1 MEATKPFKHSGKRPR
16 QGVRERAGHNMNEH
30 RASFEKGN
38 ADADPVEIGGRLA
51 SSGKNTLGPGHKDVT
66 SGKCTG
72 GVRRSSGDGMRVGE
86 FQRNTGSPPR
96 WGQAAPTGTPRG
108 AGRAA
113 ADDGEARSSEEAGND
128 RGAKGPQFQG
138 NVSRSERAEIGASLA
153 PPGKLWE
160 LQAALHAKAK
170 GNPAYRFYALYD
182 KVHRQD
188 VLAEAWR
195 RCRANGGA
203 PGVDGVTFGQIEQR
217 GVTAWLEERAQTLR
231 TKNYC
236 PLAVRRVNIPK
247 PNGKQRPLG
256 IPSIQDRVIQMA
268 AVLILEPIFEADLQP
283 EQYAYRTQ
291 RSALDAVR
299 EVHRGLNQGL
309 SEVVDAD
316 LSGYFDT
323 IPHPELVKCLAR
335 RISDGAMLALLKQW
349 MQMPVEESDGR
360 GGKRRSNPAR
370 RHQCGTPQ
378 GAPISPLL
386 SNLYMRRF
394 VLGWKLLGYA
404 ERLQARIV
412 NYADDF
418 VILCRDTGPQASET
432 MRAMMQVLKLTVNEE
447 KTRLCRVPQE
457 RFEFLGYSFERC
469 YAAGTG
475 RAYLGTKPSR
485 KKIAGVTRRI
495 SQLTQ
500 RRRLHDEAT
509 EVVGELN
516 ALLRGWGQYFCLGSV
531 SKAYRAVDAH
541 ARHRLRQWLCR
552 KHKVRG
558 AGTGPYPD
566 EYLYETLGLVRLTKT
581 TANLPWA
588 KA

>member
-1 MEATKPFKHSGKRPR
+1 MEATKPFQHSGKRPR
-16 QGVRERAGHNMNEH
+16 QGVRERAGHNMSEH

-38 ADADPVEIGGRLA
+38 ADADPVEIGGRLVF
-51 SSGKNTLGPGHKDVT
+51 SGKKTWFRVRKDMM
-66 SGKCTG
+66 SDKRTG
-72 GVRRSSGDGMRVGE
+72 EVRRSRGDGMRAE
-86 FQRNTGSPPR
+86 EAQRNTGSPPR
-96 WGQAAPTGTPRG
+96 WGQAASTGTPRG
-108 AGRAA
+108 AGRSG
-113 ADDGEARSSEEAGND
+113 ADGGEARSSEEAGND
-128 RGAKGPQFQG
+128 RRAKEPQFQG
-138 NVSRSERAEIGASLA
+138 NVSRSKRAEIGASL
-153 PPGKLWE
+153 PPPEKLWE

-182 KVHRQD
+182 KLHRKD

-203 PGVDGVTFGQIEQR
+203 PGVDGVSFEQIEER
-217 GVTAWLEERAQTLR
+217 GVAAWLEERAQTLR
-231 TKNYC
+231 TKTYC
-236 PLAVRRVNIPK
+236 PLAVRRVYIPK

-256 IPSIQDRVIQMA
+256 IPTIQDRVIQMA

-283 EQYAYRTQ
+283 EQHAYRAQ

-309 SEVVDAD
+309 REVVDAD

-349 MQMPVEESDGR
+349 LQMPVEESDGR

-370 RHQCGTPQ
+370 RHQRGTPQ

-394 VLGWKLLGYA
+394 VLGWKILGHA

-418 VILCRDTGPQASET
+418 VILCRDTGQQASET
-432 MRAMMQVLKLTVNEE
+432 MREMMQVLKLTVNEE

-475 RAYLGTKPSR
+475 RAYMGTKPSR
-485 KKIAGVTRRI
+485 KKIAGVTQRI
-495 SQLTQ
+495 SQLTE
-500 RRRLHDEAT
+500 RRRLRNEAT
-509 EVVGELN
+509 EVVSELN

-552 KHKVRG
+552 RHKVRG

>member
-1 MEATKPFKHSGKRPR
+1 MEATKPFEHSGKRPR
-16 QGVRERAGHNMNEH
+16 QGVRECAGHNMSEH
-30 RASFEKGN
+30 RVSFEKGKV
-38 ADADPVEIGGRLA
+38 DADPVEFGGRLA
-51 SSGKNTLGPGHKDVT
+51 SAGKNTLGPGHKDVM
-66 SGKCTG
+66 SDKSTG
-72 GVRRSSGDGMRVGE
+72 GVRRSSGDGMRAGE
-86 FQRNTGSPPR
+86 SQRNTGSPPR
-96 WGQAAPTGTPRG
+96 WGQVAATDTPRG
-108 AGRAA
+108 ADRAG
-113 ADDGEARSSEEAGND
+113 ADDGEARSSADAGND
-128 RGAKGPQFQG
+128 RRAKGPQFQG
-138 NVSRSERAEIGASLA
+138 SVSRSDRAEIGASLRT
-153 PPGKLWE
+153 PEKLWE
-160 LQAALHAKAK
+160 LQAALQAKAK

-182 KVHRQD
+182 KIHRKD

-203 PGVDGVTFGQIEQR
+203 PGVDGVTFEQIEQR

-231 TKNYC
+231 TKTYR
-236 PLAVRRVNIPK
+236 PLAVRRVYIPK

-256 IPSIQDRVIQMA
+256 IPAIQDRVIQMA

-283 EQYAYRTQ
+283 EQYAYRAQ

-299 EVHRGLNQGL
+299 DVHRGLNEGL
-309 SEVVDAD
+309 RDVVDAD

-323 IPHPELVKCLAR
+323 IPHPELIQCVAR

-349 MQMPVEESDGR
+349 LQMPVEESDGR

-370 RHQCGTPQ
+370 RHQRGTPQ
-378 GAPISPLL
+378 GAPLSPLL

-394 VLGWKLLGYA
+394 VLGWKTLGHA
-404 ERLQARIV
+404 TRLQARIV

-418 VILCRDTGPQASET
+418 VILCRDTGPQASAT
-432 MRAMMQVLKLTVNEE
+432 MRQLMQVLKLTVNEE

-457 RFEFLGYSFERC
+457 SFEFLGYSFERC

-485 KKIAGVTRRI
+485 KKIAGVTQRI
-495 SQLTQ
+495 SQLTA
-500 RRRLHDEAT
+500 RPRLVEEVT

-558 AGTGPYPD
+558 AGTGKYPD
-566 EYLYETLGLVRLTKT
+566 EYLYQTLGLLRLTKT

>member
-1 MEATKPFKHSGKRPR
+1 
-16 QGVRERAGHNMNEH
+16 
-30 RASFEKGN
+30 
-38 ADADPVEIGGRLA
+38 
-51 SSGKNTLGPGHKDVT
+51 
-66 SGKCTG
+66 
-72 GVRRSSGDGMRVGE
+72 
-86 FQRNTGSPPR
+86 
-96 WGQAAPTGTPRG
+96 
-108 AGRAA
+108 
-113 ADDGEARSSEEAGND
+113 
-128 RGAKGPQFQG
+128 
-138 NVSRSERAEIGASLA
+138 VSRSKGAEIGASLA
-153 PPGKLWE
+153 PPEKLQE

-170 GNPAYRFYALYD
+170 GNPAYRFYALND
-182 KVHRQD
+182 KLHRKD

-203 PGVDGVTFGQIEQR
+203 PGVDGVTFEQIEQR
-217 GVTAWLEERAQTLR
+217 GVSAWLEERAQTLR
-231 TKNYC
+231 TKTYC
-236 PLAVRRVNIPK
+236 PLAVRRVYIPK

-256 IPSIQDRVIQMA
+256 IPTIQDRVIQMA

-283 EQYAYRTQ
+283 EQYAYRAQ

-299 EVHRGLNQGL
+299 EVHQALKQGL
-309 SEVVDAD
+309 REVVDAD

-323 IPHPELVKCLAR
+323 IPHPELLKCLAR

-349 MQMPVEESDGR
+349 LQMPVEESDGR

-370 RHQCGTPQ
+370 REKRGTPQ

-394 VLGWKLLGYA
+394 VLGWKILGHA

-418 VILCRDTGPQASET
+418 VILCRDTGQRASET
-432 MRAMMQVLKLTVNEE
+432 MREMMEVLKLTVNEE

-457 RFEFLGYSFERC
+457 SFEFLGYSFERC

-485 KKIAGVTRRI
+485 KKIAGVTQRI
-495 SQLTQ
+495 SQLTE
-500 RRRLHDEAT
+500 RNRLCDEAT
-509 EVVGELN
+509 DVVGELN

-558 AGTGPYPD
+558 AGTGQYPD